1 MGGAATVTKVI
12 FAGGTSAQELTLGGS
27 SAPVVEYIRG
37 SDYGR
42 EVEMAWDLS
51 CRDRGSVLQI
61 LKRIEVRCQKGKEW
75 KRKHENTANGCQ
87 EPRNNPDETK
97 ETRGLS

>member
-27 SAPVVEYIRG
+27 SAPVVEHIRG

-42 EVEMAWDLS
+42 EVEVAWDLS
-51 CRDRGSVLQI
+51 CRDLGSVLQI
-61 LKRIEVRCQKGKEW
+61 LKRIQARCQKGKEW
-75 KRKHENTANGCQ
+75 KRKHEKYSQRFSRA
-87 EPRNNPDETK
+87 ED
-97 ETRGLS
+97 